1 MAETANAFG
10 RKMVIGMREI
20 YYPRVKKNDVVDES
34 LEGEWK
40 EVKKALGNAWSTPQT
55 SINTFNESA
64 KRERCKLPAQKRK
77 TDCDVRKR
85 GAE

>member
-34 LEGEWK
+34 LEGAWK
-40 EVKKALGNAWSTPQT
+40 DMKKALGNAWSSPQT
-55 SINTFNESA
+55 
-64 KRERCKLPAQKRK
+64 
-77 TDCDVRKR
+77 
-85 GAE
+85 